1 MIEGTCNARI
11 VTCTKQRGDVTV
23 LIVLLSVS
31 LVTQLVIAA
40 ALFRFATVARNSG
53 QQLVADVSNSI
64 RSCLIPA
71 KEGEPA
77 PIAAFADQIAIIFA
91 ARIMQQIKQATS
103 GIASG
108 QSRQESAEALEAVTG
123 SSPALGILAAMLP
136 KSIRNK
142 MIRNPQMLRQLSLF
156 RGGGNGAES
165 DGGSSIAARLRQS

>member
-1 MIEGTCNARI
+1 M
-11 VTCTKQRGDVTV
+11 TV

-40 ALFRFATVARNSG
+40 ALFRFSAVLRNTEDRVRTD
-53 QQLVADVSNSI
+53 LSNSI
-64 RSCLIPA
+64 RSCLTPA
-71 KEGEPA
+71 KEGEPS
-77 PIAAFADQIAIIFA
+77 PIAVFADQLAIIFA

-108 QSRQESAEALEAVTG
+108 QSKQESAEALEAVTG

-156 RGGGNGAES
+156 RGGGNGADS
-165 DGGSSIAARLRQS
+165 DTGSSVTARLRQS